1 MDVVP
6 VPTDEELAAITAAYA
21 VLMKPVAV
29 AAADPTPPSNPW
41 RFSGRWWTRPIAS
54 RRVRPG

>member
-1 MDVVP
+1 MDVSP
-6 VPTDEELAAITAAYA
+6 VPTDEELAAITAAYS
-21 VLMKPVAV
+21 VLMRPVVV
-29 AAADPTPPSNPW
+29 AAAEEAPTPNAW